1 MSRTHHSRGER
12 LAAARLTAAILGVGA
27 SACDSGPGYTIIAD
41 LRVALI
47 VVASPSNSRD
57 ALAIAARSAC
67 GDRVVCQARV
77 WTDRQWAPRTTDWPP
92 GSRENIAL
100 IFNKFPNDGGEY
112 LRWNCRRYPQ
122 TSPQDC
128 IPF

>member
-1 MSRTHHSRGER
+1 MSGTSGSGRRR
-12 LAAARLTAAILGVGA
+12 LAAACLAVAALSMGV
-27 SACDSGPGYTIIAD
+27 SACDSGPGYTIVAD

-47 VVASPSNSRD
+47 VVASPSKSRD
-57 ALAIAARSAC
+57 ALAVAARSAC
-67 GDRVVCQARV
+67 AERAVCQARV

-122 TSPQDC
+122 TPPQDC